1 MLRNKQ
7 EQKLKYL
14 RRLDAYQDTLD
25 THTVEYIPVEKPFFV
40 GWDVY
45 ITLSESGMRRRDAP
59 DILAVLDILGASK
72 KQFTKSVRFIRYLRR
87 FHYSVELT
95 AGQYEYKHYRW
106 RHPNSCY
113 FPYWY
118 QTGLNA
124 YYIDERKFEQVPAH
138 LRHYFYEDKDSYYR
152 KYVRH
157 KVYRLS
163 FMNSFPLYEL
173 VYKVEKSYANALGV
187 PRGDDISEDNMISDI
202 LSNNHYWSSKKGT
215 IRNGHDNFYQ
225 HMSNIM
231 HRRAWKQFCHNMK
244 NSDFS
249 DEAEEQSRKCLKN
262 QKYKW

>member
-7 EQKLKYL
+7 EEKLKYL
-14 RRLDAYQDTLD
+14 RRLSAYRDTLEPNKID
-25 THTVEYIPVEKPFFV
+25 YIPVEKPFFV
-40 GWDVY
+40 GWDVS
-45 ITLSESGMRRRDAP
+45 ITLSESGMRRRDAS
-59 DILAVLDILGASK
+59 DLLMVLNILGASK
-72 KQFTKSVRFIRYLRR
+72 KQFTKSVKFIRYLRHHR
-87 FHYSVELT
+87 YSVELT
-95 AGQYEYKHYRW
+95 SGTYSYKDHRW
-106 RHPNSCY
+106 RHPNSYY

-118 QTGLNA
+118 QTGVNA
-124 YYIDERKFEQVPAH
+124 YYIDERKFEQVPLH

-163 FMNSFPLYEL
+163 FMNSFPFYEL

-187 PRGDDISEDNMISDI
+187 PRGDDISESEMISDI
-202 LSNNHYWSSKKGT
+202 LSNNHYWSTK
-215 IRNGHDNFYQ
+215 NGYSNGGESFCH

-231 HRRAWKQFCHNMK
+231 HRRAWKQFCHSMK

-249 DEAEEQSRKCLKN
+249 DEAEELSRKHLKN

>member
-14 RRLDAYQDTLD
+14 RRLDNYRDTLEPNKID
-25 THTVEYIPVEKPFFV
+25 YVPVEKPFLI
-40 GWDVY
+40 GWDVS

-59 DILAVLDILGASK
+59 DILAVLDILGASR
-72 KQFTKSVRFIRYLRR
+72 KQFTKSVKFIRYLRHYR
-87 FHYSVELT
+87 YSVEAT
-95 AGQYEYKHYRW
+95 AGTYSYKDHRW
-106 RHPNSCY
+106 RHNNSYY

-124 YYIDERKFEQVPAH
+124 YYIDERKFEQVPLH

-163 FMNSFPLYEL
+163 FMNSFPFYEL

-187 PRGDDISEDNMISDI
+187 PRGDDISESEMISDI
-202 LSNNHYWSSKKGT
+202 LSNNYYWSSKNGYCNGYRQRHWC
-215 IRNGHDNFYQ
+215 IYRNRVQ
-225 HMSNIM
+225 
-231 HRRAWKQFCHNMK
+231 RRSWKRFCDAMK
-244 NSDFS
+244 NSDLS
-249 DEAEEQSRKCLKN
+249 YEAEEKELKYSKISRKE
-262 QKYKW
+262 Y